1 MALDEVELVLFSGGI
16 QNLYYKTP
24 PKILLGGVVLVRLNF
39 GDKEWYVGQKS
50 QIFGELLFLKNIIQ
64 FKRPT
69 HPNDLTLNELIKK
82 KDNYLTNDNHQ
93 VKWNNNSQIKGNLF
107 YLSFMPEIEVSH
119 SFFKPGG
126 NKNFQ
131 ETV

>member
-1 MALDEVELVLFSGGI
+1 M
-16 QNLYYKTP
+16 
-24 PKILLGGVVLVRLNF
+24 
-39 GDKEWYVGQKS
+39 GQKS

-64 FKRPT
+64 FKRST

-82 KDNYLTNDNHQ
+82 KDNYLTNDNHR
-93 VKWNNNSQIKGNLF
+93 VKWNNNSQIKGDLF
-107 YLSFMPEIEVSH
+107 YHSFMPEIEVLH

-131 ETV
+131 GTG

>member
-1 MALDEVELVLFSGGI
+1 
-16 QNLYYKTP
+16 
-24 PKILLGGVVLVRLNF
+24 VRLNF
-39 GDKEWYVGQKS
+39 GDKEYVGQKS

-64 FKRPT
+64 FKRSA

-82 KDNYLTNDNHQ
+82 NDNYLTNDNHQ

-107 YLSFMPEIEVSH
+107 YNSFMPEMEVPN

-126 NKNFQ
+126 KKNFRG
-131 ETV
+131 TV

>member
-1 MALDEVELVLFSGGI
+1 MWGKKARSLVNYF
-16 QNLYYKTP
+16 
-24 PKILLGGVVLVRLNF
+24 
-39 GDKEWYVGQKS
+39 
-50 QIFGELLFLKNIIQ
+50 FLKNIIQ

-107 YLSFMPEIEVSH
+107 LSLFYARD
-119 SFFKPGG
+119 
-126 NKNFQ
+126 
-131 ETV
+131 